1 LHDKAVFLA
10 ALCIASTL
18 LAPFDMNPHHHAPV
32 LAPGVELRR
41 YGAIEA
47 TDLHDFHQIVLGLD
61 GSMEMSV
68 NGVGERIDEY
78 SAWLIPAGAR
88 HDYVGVGENCQLVL
102 DLPAASLAVPERLFD
117 TARAVRVDPALT
129 VLVRQIA
136 ERASQ
141 AQQDADAEQRVRR
154 FHWDASARLCAAVIA
169 QTGIAGDTNSAAAAG
184 LDFAR
189 IDRWLRA
196 HLAEP
201 LRIADLAAH
210 CGFGMRRFHQ
220 LFIEAFGETPHR
232 YLQRL
237 RLDTSLALLADPRRS
252 LTQIALEV
260 GFGDQSAYTHAFTRR
275 FGLAPG
281 QWRALPAH

>member
-1 LHDKAVFLA
+1 
-10 ALCIASTL
+10 
-18 LAPFDMNPHHHAPV
+18 MNPHYHAPV
-32 LAPGVELRR
+32 TAPGVELRR
-41 YGAIEA
+41 YGAIEE

-61 GSMEMSV
+61 GEMEMTV
-68 NGVGERIDEY
+68 NGQGERIDSC

-88 HDYVGVGENCQLVL
+88 HDYVGIGDNRQLVL
-102 DLPAASLAVPERLFD
+102 DLPAATLAVPERLFD
-117 TARAVRVDPALT
+117 KARAVRLDPALT
-129 VLVRQIA
+129 QLVSQIA
-136 ERASQ
+136 QCAAMAAPPRDSADLRA
-141 AQQDADAEQRVRR
+141 RR
-154 FHWDASARLCAAVIA
+154 FHWDASARLCAAFIA
-169 QTGIAGDTNSAAAAG
+169 QTGVAAGAQFSAAAG

-196 HLAEP
+196 HLAQP

-237 RLDTSLALLADPRRS
+237 RLDTALTLLADPRAS
-252 LTQIALEV
+252 LTDIALEV
-260 GFGDQSAYTHAFTRR
+260 GFGDQSAFTHAFTRR

-281 QWRALPAH
+281 QWRALPSH

>member
-1 LHDKAVFLA
+1 MD
-10 ALCIASTL
+10 
-18 LAPFDMNPHHHAPV
+18 HHAAVTTPTV
-32 LAPGVELRR
+32 SLRR
-41 YGAIEA
+41 YGAVEA
-47 TDLHDFHQIVLGLD
+47 SDVHDFHQVVLGLD
-61 GSMEMSV
+61 GTMVMAV
-68 NGVGERIDEY
+68 DGVGREIDRR

-88 HDYVGVGENCQLVL
+88 HDYAGIGENRQLVL

-117 TARAVRVDPALT
+117 RARAVEIDGSLT
-129 VLVRQIA
+129 ELVRNVA
-136 ERASQ
+136 ASAAGSTQ
-141 AQQDADAEQRVRR
+141 VDDEAWMRR
-154 FHWDASARLCAAVIA
+154 FNWDAAARLCAAILSDA
-169 QTGIAGDTNSAAAAG
+169 GATGVGVDQLPALG

-196 HLAEP
+196 HLSEP

-237 RLDTSLALLADPRRS
+237 RLDTSLTLLADPRHT
-252 LTQIALEV
+252 LTDIALDI
-260 GFGDQSAYTHAFTRR
+260 GFGDQSAFTHAFTRR

-281 QWRALPAH
+281 QWRALRH

>member
-1 LHDKAVFLA
+1 MD
-10 ALCIASTL
+10 
-18 LAPFDMNPHHHAPV
+18 HHAAIT
-32 LAPGVELRR
+32 APTVSLRR

-47 TDLHDFHQIVLGLD
+47 SDVHDFHQVVLGLD
-61 GSMEMSV
+61 GSMVMAV
-68 NGVGERIDEY
+68 DGVGQEIDSH

-88 HDYVGVGENCQLVL
+88 HDYAGIGENRQLVL

-117 TARAVRVDPALT
+117 RSRAVEIDGSLKQ
-129 VLVRQIA
+129 LVRSIA
-136 ERASQ
+136 AS
-141 AQQDADAEQRVRR
+141 ATGGTHAGDEAYTRR
-154 FHWDASARLCAAVIA
+154 FYWDAAARLCAAILSDA
-169 QTGIAGDTNSAAAAG
+169 GATGIKAGDVPAEG

-196 HLAEP
+196 HLSEP

-220 LFIEAFGETPHR
+220 LFSEAFGETPHR

-237 RLDTSLALLADPRRS
+237 RLDTSVTLLADPRYT
-252 LTQIALEV
+252 LTDIAFEI
-260 GFGDQSAYTHAFTRR
+260 GFGDQSAFTHAFTRR

-281 QWRALPAH
+281 QWRALRH

>member
-1 LHDKAVFLA
+1 
-10 ALCIASTL
+10 
-18 LAPFDMNPHHHAPV
+18 MNPHHHAPV
-32 LAPGVELRR
+32 TAPGVELRR
-41 YGAIEA
+41 YGAIEE

-61 GSMEMSV
+61 GEMEMTV
-68 NGVGERIDEY
+68 NGQGERIDSC

-88 HDYVGVGENCQLVL
+88 HDYMGIGDNRQLVL
-102 DLPAASLAVPERLFD
+102 DLPAATLAVPERLFD
-117 TARAVRVDPALT
+117 TARAVRLDPALT
-129 VLVRQIA
+129 LLVSQIA
-136 ERASQ
+136 QRAAAAAPPRDS
-141 AQQDADAEQRVRR
+141 ADLRARR
-154 FHWDASARLCAAVIA
+154 FHWDASARLCAAFIA
-169 QTGIAGDTNSAAAAG
+169 QTGVAASAQFSAAAG

-196 HLAEP
+196 HLAQP

-237 RLDTSLALLADPRRS
+237 RLDTALTLLADPRAS
-252 LTQIALEV
+252 LTDIALEV
-260 GFGDQSAYTHAFTRR
+260 GFGDQSAFTHAFTRR

-281 QWRALPAH
+281 QWRALPSH

>member
-1 LHDKAVFLA
+1 
-10 ALCIASTL
+10 
-18 LAPFDMNPHHHAPV
+18 MNPHHHAPV
-32 LAPGVELRR
+32 TAPGVELRR
-41 YGAIEA
+41 YGAIEE

-61 GSMEMSV
+61 GAMEMTV
-68 NGVGERIDEY
+68 DGVGERIDCC

-88 HDYVGVGENCQLVL
+88 HDYAGIGENRQLVL

-117 TARAVRVDPALT
+117 AARAVPIDPALT
-129 VLVRQIA
+129 GLVRQIA
-136 ERASQ
+136 QRA
-141 AQQDADAEQRVRR
+141 AQTTASLDSGDGRARR

-169 QTGIAGDTNSAAAAG
+169 QTGIAGGAAFDAAAG

-189 IDRWLRA
+189 IDRWLRT

-201 LRIADLAAH
+201 LRMADLAAH

-220 LFIEAFGETPHR
+220 LFVEAFGETPHR

-237 RLDTSLALLADPRRS
+237 RLDTALTLLADPRRS
-252 LTQIALEV
+252 LIDVALEV
-260 GFGDQSAYTHAFTRR
+260 GFGDQSAFTHAFTRR

-281 QWRALPAH
+281 QWRTLPQ